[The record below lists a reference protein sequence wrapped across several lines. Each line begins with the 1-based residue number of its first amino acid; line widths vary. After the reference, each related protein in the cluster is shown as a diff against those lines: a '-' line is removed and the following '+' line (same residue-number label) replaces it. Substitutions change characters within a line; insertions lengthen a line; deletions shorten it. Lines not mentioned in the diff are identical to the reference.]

1 MIHPQIQSPKFL
13 RCLGRL
19 LRYLWNR
26 QSCKESGWSVSTLFW
41 NGILQ
46 PRELPTALCRLEPV
60 EFMYSDL
67 WWWDSISISYRWE
80 KYGGFPKE
88 LLKTCVFFRGWSKN
102 QWRSINQGTYTPVSR
117 PNRPKNVN
125 SSFNMFEFLF
135 RFPKHNFLEC
145 PKVTSGGCT
154 SFSDSE
160 SCNSNACPVPCGAWG
175 QWSTCS
181 VSCGGG
187 TRSRSRS
194 GECSG
199 GNSESESCN
208 AAACPVGQSP
218 ATSPTTTSPPS
229 SGPGTASCGVWQ
241 QWSACT
247 STCGMAT
254 RMRSRGGECQ
264 PFVESESCS
273 QAACVAPSPP
283 SSPNSSPATTTTTT
297 TASTSTVQPT
307 TVVATTQ
314 PAQPLTSDVVE
325 VRLRIASDFDSMA
338 RDVDSFREG
347 FREGMAAAG
356 GISKDR
362 ILAWR
367 LSLFLGFEANT

>member
-1 MIHPQIQSPKFL
+1 MF
-13 RCLGRL
+13 
-19 LRYLWNR
+19 
-26 QSCKESGWSVSTLFW
+26 F
-41 NGILQ
+41 
-46 PRELPTALCRLEPV
+46 
-60 EFMYSDL
+60 
-67 WWWDSISISYRWE
+67 
-80 KYGGFPKE
+80 
-88 LLKTCVFFRGWSKN
+88 FFRGWSKN
-102 QWRSINQGTYTPVSR
+102 QWRSINQRTYTPVSR

-125 SSFNMFEFLF
+125 SSFNMFEF
-135 RFPKHNFLEC
+135 FL
-145 PKVTSGGCT
+145 
-154 SFSDSE
+154 DSQNTFFLNVQKLPQVDVLLSATPNPATQVLVLSLVE
-160 SCNSNACPVPCGAWG
+160 LGVNGLHAA
-175 QWSTCS
+175 S
-181 VSCGGG
+181 VVVEALC
-187 TRSRSRS
+187 SRSRS

-208 AAACPVGQSP
+208 AAACPVSQSP

-283 SSPNSSPATTTTTT
+283 SSPSSSPATTTTTT

-338 RDVDSFREG
+338 RDVGSFREG

-362 ILAWR
+362 ILAWK
-367 LSLFLGFEANT
+367 LSLLLGFEADT

>member
-1 MIHPQIQSPKFL
+1 M
-13 RCLGRL
+13 
-19 LRYLWNR
+19 
-26 QSCKESGWSVSTLFW
+26 
-41 NGILQ
+41 
-46 PRELPTALCRLEPV
+46 
-60 EFMYSDL
+60 
-67 WWWDSISISYRWE
+67 
-80 KYGGFPKE
+80 
-88 LLKTCVFFRGWSKN
+88 
-102 QWRSINQGTYTPVSR
+102 
-117 PNRPKNVN
+117 N

-135 RFPKHNFLEC
+135 RFPKHIFLEC

-208 AAACPVGQSP
+208 AAACPVSQSP

-283 SSPNSSPATTTTTT
+283 SSPSSSPATTTTTT

-338 RDVDSFREG
+338 RDVGSFREG

-362 ILAWR
+362 ILAWKLR
-367 LSLFLGFEANT
+367 FFLGFEANA